1 MKKGGGGDNRRGGG
15 KRNRNEKPIAENEE
29 QNKKA
34 QAQSAEG
41 DEGSNDHSGGRAKQK
56 KGGKKKGRNMLKFE
70 ARQNRAAQL
79 HTTTSLAEGG
89 SVTMDIDGHPHL
101 LIDGAYKEGGGQ
113 VLRNTFSLSALL
125 GRPIKAFNI
134 RANRNRPG
142 LMAQHLTGIR
152 LVAEM
157 FDGWLDG
164 AEVRF
169 FL

>member
-1 MKKGGGGDNRRGGG
+1 
-15 KRNRNEKPIAENEE
+15 
-29 QNKKA
+29 
-34 QAQSAEG
+34 
-41 DEGSNDHSGGRAKQK
+41 
-56 KGGKKKGRNMLKFE
+56 
-70 ARQNRAAQL
+70 
-79 HTTTSLAEGG
+79 LAEGG

-164 AEVRF
+164 AEVREYYF
-169 FL
+169 